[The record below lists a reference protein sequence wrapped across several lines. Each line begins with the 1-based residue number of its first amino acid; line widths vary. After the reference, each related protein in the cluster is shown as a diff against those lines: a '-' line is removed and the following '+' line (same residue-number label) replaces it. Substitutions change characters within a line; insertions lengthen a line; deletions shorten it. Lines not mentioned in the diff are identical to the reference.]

1 MASVSSNVKKFEYL
15 LYARDGYKQN
25 KELQNEYCERMK
37 LAREA
42 YNFTNYD
49 LFEKEIIQLRA
60 ECKIF
65 EEILVRAGISL
76 QDQHPLQ

>member
-1 MASVSSNVKKFEYL
+1 MACVSPNAKKFEYL
-15 LYARDGYKQN
+15 LVARDGYRQHQ
-25 KELQNEYCERMK
+25 ELQKEYLERMQ
-37 LAREA
+37 LARET

-60 ECKIF
+60 ECEIF

-76 QDQHPLQ
+76 QSPHFLQ

>member
-1 MASVSSNVKKFEYL
+1 MASVSPNVKNFEYL

-25 KELQNEYCERMK
+25 QELQKEYFGRMQ
-37 LAREA
+37 LAREV
-42 YNFTNYD
+42 YDFTNYD

-65 EEILVRAGISL
+65 EEILVRAGIRL
-76 QDQHPLQ
+76 QDRHPIQ